1 VLVLVVV
8 QRGLERLVEE
18 RKVDVGDVMTS

>member
-18 RKVDVGDVMTS
+18 RKVDVGEVMTS

>member
-18 RKVDVGDVMTS
+18 RKVDFGDVMTS